1 MVALCG
7 QQGRVRG
14 CTQPVPQLL
23 GETGHGERVSSWG
36 QRPWGT
42 GGLRALPCAGQ
53 LSLQQPTVPPGLAV
67 SGQWGGAQGW
77 EESKAGSYPAEHSTL
92 MGMQV
97 PPGLLSQH
105 HAIPSCP
112 PVPVLWGHPAIPLLP
127 AAAAA
132 FQKVLGPK

>member
-1 MVALCG
+1 MWAAGQGEGLYTARPTAARGNRAWRKGELMGSEAVGNGGPPSSALCRTA
-7 QQGRVRG
+7 QPPATHCAPRSG
-14 CTQPVPQLL
+14 CLK
-23 GETGHGERVSSWG
+23 
-36 QRPWGT
+36 
-42 GGLRALPCAGQ
+42 
-53 LSLQQPTVPPGLAV
+53 AV
-67 SGQWGGAQGW
+67 GGAQGW

>member
-1 MVALCG
+1 MQDSSASSNPLCP
-7 QQGRVRG
+7 QVWLSQG
-14 CTQPVPQLL
+14 
-23 GETGHGERVSSWG
+23 
-36 QRPWGT
+36 
-42 GGLRALPCAGQ
+42 
-53 LSLQQPTVPPGLAV
+53 
-67 SGQWGGAQGW
+67 SGGGAQGW